1 MTDTVHLLTLTDDRY
16 TTYFTGVA
24 LRYGAGIGC
33 VCICGAYVCG
43 LTCMSEVLFSQYS
56 VTTILL

>member
-1 MTDTVHLLTLTDDRY
+1 MTDTLHLLTLTDDRY
-16 TTYFTGVA
+16 TIHFTGVA

-33 VCICGAYVCG
+33 VCMRTYVY
-43 LTCMSEVLFSQYS
+43 MSEVLFSQYS